1 MSVTVSEV
9 MDPDFY
15 YASQADSI
23 GHVLHDMSAL
33 GLGSA
38 PVLDLD
44 GHPLGMA
51 LRSEIDGCRRVEEL
65 TEHLQHPALSV
76 HQNTDIEAAARMLEE
91 HGADCL
97 LLVNDQGV
105 AVGALRADELQRAVH
120 GLRTGHKDALGEQ
133 RHSGTWSRGALLDL
147 ESLRHVPAA
156 PGIILLDP
164 GSPEGKPNIV
174 WVEAALNIRE
184 RLDEMLRM
192 PQDEP
197 VLEAL
202 LDVFPRQLT
211 FRALVVSDA
220 DRRARLLRSLLAVL
234 KRPKREAQAAS
245 SAQ

>member
-1 MSVTVSEV
+1 MPVTVSEV

-15 YASQADSI
+15 YASQTDSI

-51 LRSEIDGCRRVEEL
+51 LLSEIDCCRRVEDL
-65 TEHLQHPALSV
+65 TEHLKHPVLSV
-76 HQNTDIEAAARMLEE
+76 HQDTDVVVAARKLAE

-97 LLVNDQGV
+97 ILVNDQGV
-105 AVGALRADELQRAVH
+105 AVGALRAEELQRAVR
-120 GLRTGHKDALGEQ
+120 GLRTSHMHVEGVS

-164 GSPEGKPNIV
+164 GSPDGKPNIV

-192 PQDEP
+192 PQTEP

-211 FRALVVSDA
+211 FRALVVSDP
-220 DRRARLLRSLLAVL
+220 DRRARLLRALLAVL
-234 KRPKREAQAAS
+234 KRPKRGSSHAS
-245 SAQ
+245 KEH

>member
-1 MSVTVSEV
+1 MSVSVSEV

-15 YASQADSI
+15 YASQIDSI

-51 LRSEIDGCRRVEEL
+51 LLSEVDGCRRVEEL
-65 TEHLQHPALSV
+65 TEHLQHPVLSV
-76 HQNTDIEAAARMLEE
+76 HQNTDIEVAARKLAE
-91 HGADCL
+91 HGGDWL
-97 LLVNDQGV
+97 ILVNDQGV
-105 AVGALRADELQRAVH
+105 AVGALRAYELQQAVL
-120 GLRTGHKDALGEQ
+120 GLRVGHTHTQAQGTP

-164 GSPEGKPNIV
+164 GSPDGKPNIV

-192 PQDEP
+192 PQTEP
-197 VLEAL
+197 ALEAL
-202 LDVFPRQLT
+202 LDVYPRQLT
-211 FRALVVSDA
+211 FRALVVTNP

-234 KRPKREAQAAS
+234 KRSKQRAAGS
-245 SAQ
+245 VE

>member
-1 MSVTVSEV
+1 MPSVTVSEV

-51 LRSEIDGCRRVEEL
+51 LLSEIDGCRRVEDL
-65 TEHLQHPALSV
+65 TEHLKHPALSV
-76 HQNTDIEAAARMLEE
+76 HQNTDIETAARMLAE
-91 HGADCL
+91 HGGDCL

-105 AVGALRADELQRAVH
+105 AVGALRAYELQQAVL
-120 GLRTGHKDALGEQ
+120 GLRMSHTHTHAPGTP
-133 RHSGTWSRGALLDL
+133 RHSGTWSPGALLDL

-164 GSPEGKPNIV
+164 GSPDGKPNIV
-174 WVEAALNIRE
+174 
-184 RLDEMLRM
+184 
-192 PQDEP
+192 
-197 VLEAL
+197 
-202 LDVFPRQLT
+202 
-211 FRALVVSDA
+211 
-220 DRRARLLRSLLAVL
+220 
-234 KRPKREAQAAS
+234 
-245 SAQ
+245 